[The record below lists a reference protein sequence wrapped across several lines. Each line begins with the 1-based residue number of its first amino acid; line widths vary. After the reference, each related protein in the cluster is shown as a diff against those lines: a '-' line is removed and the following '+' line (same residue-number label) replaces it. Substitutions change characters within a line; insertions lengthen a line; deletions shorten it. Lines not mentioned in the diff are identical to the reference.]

1 MPRGIEGNEI
11 ASTKKSTPKLSA
23 QPSASKGQKTLLGF
37 FQKTQGTP
45 QVKKDSSIGF
55 SSPAPSSDPIVRS
68 SPPHSE
74 TLTTSNGKNKENGLL
89 TPATHTST
97 PSADRLISEVEGLPS
112 SPIRKVVDIFPIAK
126 ERHADQVTQ
135 GPQASKL
142 HNIR

>member
-11 ASTKKSTPKLSA
+11 ASTKKAPPKLSS

-45 QVKKDSSIGF
+45 QVKKDSGIGF
-55 SSPAPSSDPIVRS
+55 SSPVPSSAPVVRS
-68 SPPHSE
+68 SPPHSASPT
-74 TLTTSNGKNKENGLL
+74 TLNEKNKENGLL

-112 SPIRKVVDIFPIAK
+112 SPIRKVVNNFLY
-126 ERHADQVTQ
+126 R
-135 GPQASKL
+135 
-142 HNIR
+142 

>member
-11 ASTKKSTPKLSA
+11 ASTKKPAPKLSS

-55 SSPAPSSDPIVRS
+55 SSPAPSSDPIARS

-74 TLTTSNGKNKENGLL
+74 TPTTSNGKNKENGLL

-112 SPIRKVVDIFPIAK
+112 SPIRKVVDSSF
-126 ERHADQVTQ
+126 
-135 GPQASKL
+135 
-142 HNIR
+142 IR

>member
-11 ASTKKSTPKLSA
+11 ASTKKPTPKLSS

-55 SSPAPSSDPIVRS
+55 SSPVPSSDPIARS
-68 SPPHSE
+68 SPPHSA
-74 TLTTSNGKNKENGLL
+74 TPNTSNGKNKENGLL

-112 SPIRKVVDIFPIAK
+112 SPIRKVLDSFLIK
-126 ERHADQVTQ
+126 RETC
-135 GPQASKL
+135 
-142 HNIR
+142 